1 MKNILLTLLFIF
13 LDCKLYQIMIQKN
26 HMLGILNLL
35 FLIIFSLY
43 IGYLIDRIY
52 ALVFVEALVETA

>member
-1 MKNILLTLLFIF
+1 MKYILLTLLFIF

-43 IGYLIDRIY
+43 IGYLIDRIC